1 MSFRAPDDPE
11 LLFRRNIDRLAH
23 LRHLYRSM
31 LRVNLM
37 DLDRD
42 GPVRM
47 KQDIAPDLPVWEG
60 IEPEFAGPVELDLT
74 ISATAT
80 GQVLVRGT
88 ISAAFKRQCRRCLA
102 DVTDE
107 VNQELNL
114 VWVLRDEFPGAEEED
129 AEAEG
134 VRILELTN
142 NELDLGPALRE
153 ELILAIEPFVECSD
167 ACQGLCPV
175 CGVNRNQETCD
186 CTLEEPDPRWDVLR
200 ALNED

>member
-1 MSFRAPDDPE
+1 
-11 LLFRRNIDRLAH
+11 
-23 LRHLYRSM
+23 M
-31 LRVNLM
+31 LRVNLI

-42 GPVRM
+42 GPIQIKR
-47 KQDIAPDLPVWEG
+47 DIAPDSPVWEG

-88 ISAAFKRQCRRCLA
+88 MGAAFRRQCRRCLA
-102 DVTDE
+102 DVVDE
-107 VNQELNL
+107 VSQELNL
-114 VWVLRDEFPGAEEED
+114 VWVLKDEFPGAEEE
-129 AEAEG
+129 APEADG
-134 VRILELTN
+134 VRKLDLTN

-153 ELILAIEPFVECSD
+153 ELILAIEPYVECSD
-167 ACQGLCPV
+167 TCQGLCPV
-175 CGVNRNQETCD
+175 CGVNRNEETCD